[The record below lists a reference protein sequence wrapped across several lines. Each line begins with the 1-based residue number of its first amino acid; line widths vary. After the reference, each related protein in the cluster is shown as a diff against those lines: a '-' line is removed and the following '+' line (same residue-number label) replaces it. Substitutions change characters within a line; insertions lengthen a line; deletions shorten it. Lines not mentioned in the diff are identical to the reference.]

1 MKEKRVS
8 LVSLL
13 RYKLGNI
20 FVGRSMYMQQ
30 RTGSFKEQFSKNIFY
45 RFLNSMKP
53 KENRNPRVIRD
64 VTGIGNASAQI
75 LIAVIGTDM

>member
-8 LVSLL
+8 RVSLL
-13 RYKLGNI
+13 GYKFSNI

-53 KENRNPRVIRD
+53 QENRNPREIQD
-64 VTGIGNASAQI
+64 ITGIGNASAQI